1 VAELHQ
7 LADEVEQIRQRQEA
21 LERARA
27 DAARRKQRE
36 ADLATLARD
45 FDRAWAA
52 ADQQAQ
58 RGVASAYDEVRRA
71 VVDLAEAYELHA
83 TREQF
88 EQALQSFMTPHVRR
102 TTLVKRLIDAGLW
115 KRR

>member
-1 VAELHQ
+1 MAELHQ
-7 LADEVEQIRQRQEA
+7 LADEVEQIRQRQDA
-21 LERARA
+21 QERARA
-27 DAARRKQRE
+27 DTERRKQRE

-58 RGVASAYDEVRRA
+58 RGVAAAYDDVQRA
-71 VVDLAEAYELHA
+71 VVDLAEAYERHA

-88 EQALQSFMTPHVRR
+88 EQALRRFMEPHVRR
-102 TTLVKRLIDAGLW
+102 TALVKRLTDVGLW